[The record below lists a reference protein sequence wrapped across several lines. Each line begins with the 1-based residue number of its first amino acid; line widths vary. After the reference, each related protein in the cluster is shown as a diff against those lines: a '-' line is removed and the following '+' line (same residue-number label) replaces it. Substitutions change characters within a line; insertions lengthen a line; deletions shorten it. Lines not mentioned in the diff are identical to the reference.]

1 MDVALTDYVAVIDG
15 DLQDPPELIP
25 AMILQLVKNGDHIVY
40 GQRTVRDG
48 ESLFKLWS
56 ARFFYKLIRHSS
68 RLDIP
73 LDTGD
78 FRVMTRRAR
87 DIISEMREH
96 NRFLRGLAPWTGLKS
111 SSFLYSRDVRYAG
124 STKYTLG
131 KMFTLAFNAIVS
143 FSATP
148 LRVMQVVGLILAI
161 FGFMG
166 VGAVIFIAIFGSSA
180 IGLPLLASLNL
191 WSTGVMV
198 GALGIVGG
206 YVHRIQDEV
215 RGRPLY
221 LIEEN

>member
-1 MDVALTDYVAVIDG
+1 
-15 DLQDPPELIP
+15 
-25 AMILQLVKNGDHIVY
+25 
-40 GQRTVRDG
+40 
-48 ESLFKLWS
+48 
-56 ARFFYKLIRHSS
+56 
-68 RLDIP
+68 
-73 LDTGD
+73 
-78 FRVMTRRAR
+78 
-87 DIISEMREH
+87 
-96 NRFLRGLAPWTGLKS
+96 
-111 SSFLYSRDVRYAG
+111 
-124 STKYTLG
+124 
-131 KMFTLAFNAIVS
+131 
-143 FSATP
+143 
-148 LRVMQVVGLILAI
+148 MQVVGLILAI